1 MKSNLLRV
9 TFLLTVVGVAL
20 LAFQNCSPVTFK
32 ATESSLSSLDAGK
45 VPTDPTDPVKTV
57 IKCVFN
63 GQSYNQGER
72 VTAFLASSGAEC
84 VSEERVCVD
93 GAFTGSYAF
102 ASCSKNQPAACLFNG
117 KTIASGDSVDAFQQS
132 SVGFGKICN
141 SEKRICT
148 NGALSGS
155 FAFAACSAGA
165 ANSCLFNGQTIVH
178 GGVVRAFQTSSVSFG
193 LNCSGEDRVCN
204 NGTLSGS
211 FSFGSCA
218 VGAANSCLFNG
229 QTIAHGGTVRA
240 FKTSSVSFGLS
251 CSGEDRICNNGALSG
266 SFTFGSC
273 AVGAAKSCLFNGQ
286 TIAHGQSVTAFAS
299 ARVAYNQKCASE
311 SRQCNDGTLSGSF
324 NSNFCVVDANP
335 APKCTVVGSS
345 SVLPAFTRVGDRC
358 AITSNFSF
366 TFNCD
371 RDIVGKPYGI
381 RISNTRTYKDGT
393 GDYRGSSYYHE
404 NYGLNPGLADSAFV
418 LNNPRSLTIS
428 GNFLFRNRNIDEP
441 FDSTYQCNYVQSYD
455 MKLDF
460 YIQKSPGD
468 LPESFMGGGDWPT
481 LILQAR

>member
-1 MKSNLLRV
+1 MKSKLLKGSCY
-9 TFLLTVVGVAL
+9 LAVVGITL

-32 ATESSLSSLDAGK
+32 ATESSLSSLDVGK
-45 VPTDPTDPVKTV
+45 VPIDPTDPTIQINPI
-57 IKCVFN
+57 IKCFFN
-63 GQSYNQGER
+63 GQAYNQGEH

-84 VSEERVCVD
+84 ISEERICVD
-93 GAFTGSYAF
+93 GAFTGSFAF

-117 KTIASGDSVDAFQQS
+117 KTIASGDSIEAFQQS

-141 SEKRICT
+141 SEKRICS

-155 FAFAACSAGA
+155 FSFATCS
-165 ANSCLFNGQTIVH
+165 
-178 GGVVRAFQTSSVSFG
+178 
-193 LNCSGEDRVCN
+193 
-204 NGTLSGS
+204 
-211 FSFGSCA
+211 
-218 VGAANSCLFNG
+218 VGAA
-229 QTIAHGGTVRA
+229 R
-240 FKTSSVSFGLS
+240 
-251 CSGEDRICNNGALSG
+251 
-266 SFTFGSC
+266 
-273 AVGAAKSCLFNGQ
+273 SCLFNGQ

-299 ARVAYNQKCASE
+299 SRVAYNQKCASE
-311 SRQCNDGTLSGSF
+311 VRQCNDGSLSGSF